1 MDTKPGQLWGIQYPF
16 ERNQLQ
22 RTMTLTG
29 LGGVFAV
36 TLILLV
42 HANIGAVVGITFI
55 YAGAMVAL
63 AALSRQRYVT
73 ETRIGFA
80 ILKTRGG
87 MFVLGSALTFAA
99 VGVLVCRLIL
109 LE

>member
-1 MDTKPGQLWGIQYPF
+1 MSTEPERLWGVQYPF
-16 ERNQLQ
+16 ERNHLQ
-22 RTMTLTG
+22 RAMALTG

-36 TLILLV
+36 TVILLV
-42 HANIGAVVGITFI
+42 HANIKATFGISLI
-55 YAGAMVAL
+55 YAGVMSAL
-63 AALSRQRYVT
+63 AALSRQRYVA

-87 MFVLGSALTFAA
+87 LFVLGSAVAFVPIA
-99 VGVLVCRLIL
+99 VLVCVLIL